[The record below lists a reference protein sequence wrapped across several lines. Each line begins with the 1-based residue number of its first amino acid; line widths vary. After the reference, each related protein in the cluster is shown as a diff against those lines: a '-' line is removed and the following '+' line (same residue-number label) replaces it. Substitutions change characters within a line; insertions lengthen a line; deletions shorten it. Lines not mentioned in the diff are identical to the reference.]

1 MQNKTVL
8 VTGAKGF
15 LGSNVS
21 KYFKNLGYTTFG
33 IGHGDLL
40 IDECMSIGLDYW
52 YKSDISVDA
61 IKDIKIDFDVI
72 VHCGGS
78 GSVGFSVEN
87 PYQDFKKTVDG
98 TLEVLEYMRLYNPNA
113 YLIYPS
119 SPAVQGEHPNMPI
132 SEDYIGKPAS
142 PYGYHKKIAEDLC
155 RSYSEKYSLKVSIVR
170 LFSVY
175 GNGLKKQ
182 LLWDACN
189 KISNANEDVLFWG
202 TGDETRDFIHVYN
215 VVELFEK
222 CLEINNSFMIIN
234 GGIGE
239 KHTIKET
246 VELIR
251 HLLKKEMKI
260 EFNNQ
265 VNVGNPQYYWAD
277 IHKLEEL
284 QMKSNIDFED
294 GLELFVNW
302 FQKEVVND

>member
-119 SPAVQGEHPNMPI
+119 SPAVQGECPDEPI
-132 SEDYIGKPAS
+132 KEEYIGKPAS

-155 RSYSEKYSLKVSIVR
+155 RSYFEKYSLKVSIVR

-265 VNVGNPQYYWAD
+265 VNVGNPQYYWSD
-277 IHKLEEL
+277 MKKVKKLNLNEVC
-284 QMKSNIDFED
+284 SFED
-294 GLELFVNW
+294 GLKKYVDWFESEL
-302 FQKEVVND
+302 KDD